1 MTTRLG
7 LYGSS
12 RGAYGS
18 FSGKELAPVASHPVD
33 EILRLGLH
41 GGPRGLYGSFSGK
54 ELNTGGGAGEHPVDE
69 ILRLGLHGGPRGLY
83 GSFSGK
89 ELADPAIIEE
99 VHKNRPYSSPTFHH
113 AQALREDEE
122 LIMMIKLIIEITQWR
137 T

>member
-18 FSGKELAPVASHPVD
+18 FSGKELAPVAS
-33 EILRLGLH
+33 
-41 GGPRGLYGSFSGK
+41 
-54 ELNTGGGAGEHPVDE
+54 HPVDE